1 MEQHLL
7 AAKMYNGKKKKEKK
21 KEVKE
26 GKYHIGSSMGTKLQ
40 KLI

>member
-7 AAKMYNGKKKKEKK
+7 AAKMYNGGKKEKK

-26 GKYHIGSSMGTKLQ
+26 GKYHIGSSMGTKL
-40 KLI
+40 